1 MWARGRRYIQSR
13 YRFLLVQSSKG
24 KTSNC
29 CSLVGGRTS
38 SIKCLG
44 RVTHSC
50 TRGNRFV
57 VAFVFWTTA
66 PALFGSIIAFM
77 RVYQGIWECISLIL
91 WGGITRLLVVV
102 TMRTYKGKERK
113 CGKIFIIVL
122 LPIVPPHPHLDLIF
136 KLITEYERIL
146 SPAFPNISW
155 LLIKHL
161 SCFNSYTVWVIL
173 LFVINHETKSYD
185 TFFPHKCHL

>member
-1 MWARGRRYIQSR
+1 MNALNAAW
-13 YRFLLVQSSKG
+13 LVA
-24 KTSNC
+24 
-29 CSLVGGRTS
+29 
-38 SIKCLG
+38 IKCLG
-44 RVTHSC
+44 RVRHSYI
-50 TRGNRFV
+50 RIYSFV
-57 VAFVFWTTA
+57 FPFVFWNTA

-136 KLITEYERIL
+136 KLITEYERCL
-146 SPAFPNISW
+146 SPAFTNISW

-173 LFVINHETKSYD
+173 LFVISNETKSYD